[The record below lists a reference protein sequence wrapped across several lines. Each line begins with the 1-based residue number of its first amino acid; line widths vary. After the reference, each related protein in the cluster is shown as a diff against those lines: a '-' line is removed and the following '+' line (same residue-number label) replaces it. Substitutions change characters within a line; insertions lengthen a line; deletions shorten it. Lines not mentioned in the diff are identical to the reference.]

1 MTGRMKDTW
10 WSNLLFFGIVTFFP
24 VGLIISALKGNQ
36 EAIFFILLYIGLI
49 VYLKIAEYFE
59 K

>member
-1 MTGRMKDTW
+1 MTGRFKDTW
-10 WSNLLFFGIVTFFP
+10 WSNLLFFGIVAFFP
-24 VGLIISALKGNQ
+24 IGLIISALKGNQ